1 MSNMGGLNIKDGRL
15 INNDPEPQI
24 GIQKI
29 VRQAQSLNATKL
41 STLRNIANDSK
52 MNIMVN
58 MMNR

>member
-1 MSNMGGLNIKDGRL
+1 MKNMGGLDINDGRL
-15 INNDPEPQI
+15 INNDPASQI

-29 VRQAQSLNATKL
+29 VRQAQFLNATKL

-58 MMNR
+58 MMKK

>member
-1 MSNMGGLNIKDGRL
+1 MGGLNIKDGRL
-15 INNDPEPQI
+15 INNDSSPQI

>member
-1 MSNMGGLNIKDGRL
+1 MGGLNIKDGRL
-15 INNDPEPQI
+15 INNDPSPQI

-52 MNIMVN
+52 MNVMIN

>member
-1 MSNMGGLNIKDGRL
+1 MGGLNIKDGRL

>member
-15 INNDPEPQI
+15 INNDPSPQI

-52 MNIMVN
+52 MNVMIN